1 MSTLETTGRAAIK
14 FASLALIAALAVA
27 GCQQETPTPVAP
39 SPDAKPGL
47 SLAGGRLVLPA
58 VKGNPGAAY
67 FELTNGGTGE
77 TSLAALVIAGAGKSE
92 MHETSGGSM
101 ARLASVALQP
111 GETVRFAPGG
121 KHVMVFDLDPK
132 VTAGSTAELTLTFGD
147 GDKLSAPLRVDA
159 AGGMIHGDK
168 R

>member
-1 MSTLETTGRAAIK
+1 MK
-14 FASLALIAALAVA
+14 FVSLAIIAALAVA
-27 GCQQETPTPVAP
+27 GCQQETPTPVEP

-67 FELTNGGTGE
+67 FELTNGGPGE
-77 TSLAALVIAGAGKSE
+77 TSLAALVIAGAGKAE

-147 GDKLSAPLRVDA
+147 GDKLSAPLKVDA
-159 AGGMIHGDK
+159 AGGMSHGDM